1 MEYKSLVNA
10 IKGRN
15 VALSVTS
22 DLDIDKIH
30 NNAVNGKIYAT
41 VSFYE
46 KDTISDMQR
55 NHFYALVHDAAEHT
69 GNPEDAWESKLKF
82 DFMNYAGLDEFPS
95 VARYQMRKT
104 VASQLLE
111 YTINYLIDRDIPFR
125 KQQFYLTMDNSK
137 FLYALTMKRICVI
150 CGKPH
155 SDIHHLV
162 GSTIGSGN
170 NRKKVN
176 HIGREV
182 LALCREHHQQI
193 GESIESDFLKKHHL
207 KGIKMDKN
215 TVLKLNLMNKKQIDA
230 LEDKK

>member
-10 IKGRN
+10 INGRN

-22 DLDIDKIH
+22 DLDIDKIRK
-30 NNAVNGKIYAT
+30 NAVNGKIYAT

-46 KDTISDMQR
+46 KDTISDIQR

-125 KQQFYLTMDNSK
+125 KQQFYLTTDSSK
-137 FLYALTMKRICVI
+137 MLFALTMKRICWI
-150 CGKPH
+150 TGKRGE
-155 SDIHHLV
+155 IHHATNLI
-162 GSTIGSGN
+162 GMGNSRKNHKHEESTFMCLS
-170 NRKKVN
+170 RES
-176 HIGREV
+176 HIEAHSMGLDEFCE
-182 LALCREHHQQI
+182 LHHVKPVKLNKDQ
-193 GESIESDFLKKHHL
+193 LKKL
-207 KGIKMDKN
+207 G
-215 TVLKLNLMNKKQIDA
+215 VR
-230 LEDKK
+230 